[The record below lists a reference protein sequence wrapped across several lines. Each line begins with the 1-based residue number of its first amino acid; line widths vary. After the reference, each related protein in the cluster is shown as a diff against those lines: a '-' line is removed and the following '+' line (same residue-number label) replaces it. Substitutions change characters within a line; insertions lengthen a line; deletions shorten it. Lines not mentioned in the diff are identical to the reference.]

1 MSMPTVERFN
11 PTSDEL
17 AIWDPL
23 GMVKFQ
29 PIKFL
34 ANSNLVNEKFIVFCA
49 YGNDLLI
56 FSCILSPIAPMFVL
70 GFLEDPGAGLI
81 QKVEAKGCQPR
92 PAPAP
97 ARLPGGTAAGLGKF
111 KLSIVSLSL

>member
-1 MSMPTVERFN
+1 MSRGTTLAAINWRMDRRAATMSMPTVERFN

-49 YGNDLLI
+49 Y
-56 FSCILSPIAPMFVL
+56 
-70 GFLEDPGAGLI
+70 EY
-81 QKVEAKGCQPR
+81 
-92 PAPAP
+92 
-97 ARLPGGTAAGLGKF
+97 
-111 KLSIVSLSL
+111 